1 MRTRTLDGVGR
12 GANWPRGPVCFSS
25 WSLAMGLPELSRAVG
40 ETGQH
45 AVEVFDIDVPPQ
57 SARYVTDGGVGCQV
71 VVSVSSS
78 L

>member
-1 MRTRTLDGVGR
+1 
-12 GANWPRGPVCFSS
+12 
-25 WSLAMGLPELSRAVG
+25 MGLPELSRAVG